1 MYGNEERAAIIAQSA
16 GFTALIAAGG
26 WIALPMVPVP
36 ITLQTFFVLLSG
48 VVMKRYAVVPA
59 TLYVLLGAL
68 GLPLFHS
75 GLSGPGV
82 LLGPTGGYLVGFIL
96 AAGITGL
103 GYEQENAWVRAAAL
117 ILATCVIYVCGAG
130 WLAVSTGMPVLAA
143 AAIGVLPFIPG
154 DAVKAAAVYA
164 LGRSLA

>member
-48 VVMKRYAVVPA
+48 VVMKRFAVVPA
-59 TLYVLLGAL
+59 ALYVLLGAL

-82 LLGPTGGYLVGFIL
+82 LLGPTGGYLAGFIL

-103 GYEQENAWVRAAAL
+103 GYEREEPAIRAAAL
-117 ILATCVIYVCGAG
+117 VLATAVIYLCGAG
-130 WLAVSTGMPVLAA
+130 WLVLSTGMPAFAA
-143 AAIGVLPFIPG
+143 VVVGILPFIPG
-154 DAVKAAAVYA
+154 DVVKGVAVYA
-164 LGRSLA
+164 LGRTLA

>member
-1 MYGNEERAAIIAQSA
+1 MYGNEERASVIARSA
-16 GFTALIAAGG
+16 GFVALIAAGG

-48 VVMKRYAVVPA
+48 VVMKRAAVIPA
-59 TLYVLLGAL
+59 ALYVLLGAL

-82 LLGPTGGYLVGFIL
+82 LLGPTGGYLAGFIL

-103 GYEQENAWVRAAAL
+103 GYEREEPLVRAGAL
-117 ILATCVIYVCGAG
+117 VLATAAIYVCGAG
-130 WLAVSTGMPVLAA
+130 WLALSTGMPAA
-143 AAIGVLPFIPG
+143 AAIAVGVLPFIPG
-154 DAVKAAAVYA
+154 DAVKGMAVYA
-164 LGRSLA
+164 LGRTLA

>member
-1 MYGNEERAAIIAQSA
+1 MYGNEARAAIIAQSA

-48 VVMKRYAVVPA
+48 VVMKRYAVIPA
-59 TLYVLLGAL
+59 SLYVLLGVL

-103 GYEQENAWVRAAAL
+103 GYEREGAWIRTASLV
-117 ILATCVIYVCGAG
+117 LATLIIYVCGAG
-130 WLAVSTGMPVLAA
+130 WLAFSTGMPAPAA
-143 AAIGVLPFIPG
+143 VVVGVLPFIPG

>member
-48 VVMKRYAVVPA
+48 VVMKRYAVIPA
-59 TLYVLLGAL
+59 ALYVLLGAL
-68 GLPLFHS
+68 GLPVFHS

-82 LLGPTGGYLVGFIL
+82 LLGPTGGYLAGFIL

-103 GYEQENAWVRAAAL
+103 GYEHGSPWVRAGA
-117 ILATCVIYVCGAG
+117 ILAATLVIYACGAG
-130 WLAVSTGMPVLAA
+130 WLAVSTGMPPAA
-143 AAIGVLPFIPG
+143 AVLLGVLPFIPG
-154 DAVKAAAVYA
+154 DAVKGAAVYA
-164 LGRSLA
+164 LGRTLA

>member
-1 MYGNEERAAIIAQSA
+1 
-16 GFTALIAAGG
+16 
-26 WIALPMVPVP
+26 
-36 ITLQTFFVLLSG
+36 
-48 VVMKRYAVVPA
+48 
-59 TLYVLLGAL
+59 
-68 GLPLFHS
+68 
-75 GLSGPGV
+75 V

-117 ILATCVIYVCGAG
+117 ILATCVIYVCGAR
-130 WLAVSTGMPVLAA
+130 LAGGFDGHAGPRRCCHRRPA
-143 AAIGVLPFIPG
+143 FIPG

>member
-48 VVMKRYAVVPA
+48 VVMKRYAVIPA
-59 TLYVLLGAL
+59 ALYVLLGAL

-82 LLGPTGGYLVGFIL
+82 LLGPTGGYLAGFIL

-103 GYEQENAWVRAAAL
+103 GYEQGGSWVRAGAIVAATL
-117 ILATCVIYVCGAG
+117 VIYLCGAG
-130 WLAVSTGMPVLAA
+130 WLALSTGMPAM
-143 AAIGVLPFIPG
+143 AAILLGVLPFIPG